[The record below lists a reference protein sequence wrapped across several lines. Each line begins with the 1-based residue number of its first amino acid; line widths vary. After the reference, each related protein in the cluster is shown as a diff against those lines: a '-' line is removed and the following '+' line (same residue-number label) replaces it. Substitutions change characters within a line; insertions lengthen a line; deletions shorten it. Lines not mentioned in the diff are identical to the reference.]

1 MLLNFTVENYRSDL
15 VKSNL
20 ELYKNKFYHMDL
32 SEIFLYFQLL
42 RAGMQRLTAHGLYY
56 GLKRLKL

>member
-42 RAGMQRLTAHGLYY
+42 RAGMQRLTAYY
-56 GLKRLKL
+56 YIMV